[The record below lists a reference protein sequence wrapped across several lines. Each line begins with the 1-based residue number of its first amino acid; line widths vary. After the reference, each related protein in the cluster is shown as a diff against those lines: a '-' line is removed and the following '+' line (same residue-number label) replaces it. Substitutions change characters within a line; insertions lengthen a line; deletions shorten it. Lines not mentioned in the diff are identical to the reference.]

1 MRIRAIREGA
11 VEFLAKPFD
20 HHLLLKRSVLHLI
33 CEQPRLLQSIAG
45 TCNSLPGHAALTFH
59 NTCRF
64 RGGARSVE
72 VSGGDY
78 APVTNPN
85 QDCKKV
91 FWSWFYLNAKI
102 FAH

>member
-59 NTCRF
+59 NTCRV
-64 RGGARSVE
+64 RGEPEVLRFLGEIMHQSRTLTRIARRSFGVG
-72 VSGGDY
+72 S
-78 APVTNPN
+78 T
-85 QDCKKV
+85 
-91 FWSWFYLNAKI
+91 
-102 FAH
+102 